1 MINDTIAAIATPPG
15 RGGVAVLRISGPK
28 AQDILRDVFSKTGEY
43 EANRMYFGK
52 IKNGGET
59 LDSGYAVLF
68 RAPRSYTGEDVA
80 ELHCHGSV
88 VGISRVMELLMSRG
102 ARLAEPGEFTKR
114 AFVNGKLD
122 LTQAEAV
129 CDYIGA
135 VSGAGAKSSARQM
148 EGALKQKLLA
158 CQSELTDLLAEIE
171 AAVEYP
177 EEDLELEITDSA
189 LPKVEKLRDEI
200 LALADTYTR
209 GRLVREGVNVA
220 IAGKPNVGKSSLL
233 NALAGSERA
242 IVSDI
247 PGTTRDTIEHA
258 FELNG
263 IAFNLV
269 DTAGMR
275 ITEDIIESEGVKRA
289 EMALNK
295 ADLVVLLLDICKKLD
310 ENDHFVCER
319 LKDMKDRV
327 IPVWNK
333 IDACESRSETALP
346 EGLEHIKA
354 QFISAKT
361 GEGVDKLKNRLSEF
375 AGAEEAQSI
384 IITNARHSELLK
396 KSAAHLND
404 AAEALKA
411 GMDMDCVT
419 IDLNLAWTALGG
431 LTGNTVSEDIVD
443 RIFSKFCLG
452 K

>member
-15 RGGVAVLRISGPK
+15 RGGVAVIRISGPK
-28 AQDILRDVFSKTGEY
+28 AEDILGAVFSKGGEY
-43 EANRMYFGK
+43 ETNKMYFGK
-52 IKNGGET
+52 ILRDGEM

-88 VGISRVMELLMSRG
+88 VGVSRIMELLVHKG

-114 AFVNGKLD
+114 AFINGKLD

-129 CDYIGA
+129 CDYIAA

-148 EGALKQKLLA
+148 EGALKERLLG
-158 CQSELTDLLAEIE
+158 CQSRLTDIIAEVE

-189 LPKVEKLRDEI
+189 LPEIEKLSEEI
-200 LALADTYTR
+200 LDLAATYTR
-209 GRLVREGVNVA
+209 GRLVREGVTVA
-220 IAGKPNVGKSSLL
+220 IAGKPNVGKSSLM

-242 IVSDI
+242 IVSSI

-258 FELNG
+258 FELDG

-269 DTAGMR
+269 DTAGIR
-275 ITEDIIESEGVKRA
+275 NTDDLIEAEGVKRA
-289 EMALNK
+289 HSALNE
-295 ADLVVLLLDICKKLD
+295 ADLVILLLDICNKMD
-310 ENDHFVCER
+310 ENDSFVCEG
-319 LKDMKDRV
+319 LKQAKGMV

-333 IDACESRSETALP
+333 IDACERRSEARLPKLFTA
-346 EGLEHIKA
+346 EKA
-354 QFISAKT
+354 EYISAKT
-361 GEGVDKLKNRLSEF
+361 GEGMESLKSRLREF
-375 AGAEEAQSI
+375 ACMEESESV
-384 IITNARHSELLK
+384 IITNSRHMELLNK
-396 KSAAHLND
+396 AAGHLTD
-404 AAEALKA
+404 AAQAL
-411 GMDMDCVT
+411 GLGVDMDCVT
-419 IDLNLAWTALGG
+419 IDLNLAWAALGG
-431 LTGNTVSEDIVD
+431 LTGNTVSEEIVD